1 MPSAIIRFSCTPK
14 VLEKLQRHYLI
25 YISLMRIELFA
36 LCVESIPNMVQLV
49 KQQDEDRH
57 QM

>member
-1 MPSAIIRFSCTPK
+1 MYTQSI
-14 VLEKLQRHYLI
+14 LEKLQRHYLI

-36 LCVESIPNMVQLV
+36 LRVESIPNMVQLV
-49 KQQDEDRH
+49 KQQDKDRH